1 MMSSRP
7 EIAIALSLALM
18 PDLGTELLIAS
29 MTVGASLMEP
39 SAIASGGSE
48 AVPSAVNREEPPA
61 SRSWRAFTELDPMS
75 SAKMSAAL
83 RKNAIL
89 NAFPLVTKQYRRRAP
104 GGQ

>member
-18 PDLGTELLIAS
+18 PALETELLIAS

-48 AVPSAVNREEPPA
+48 AVPSAV
-61 SRSWRAFTELDPMS
+61 SR
-75 SAKMSAAL
+75 
-83 RKNAIL
+83 
-89 NAFPLVTKQYRRRAP
+89 
-104 GGQ
+104 